1 MECRTLPFRQLPHQ
15 PKLFTQFLDE
25 FPAVRQFYPHP
36 PTLPEVRESSKV
48 PNYPAERRAAV
59 VQVLR
64 EQNAALNGS
73 PATQAHLERFAA
85 GALAVVSGQQVG
97 LFSGPA
103 YAIYKAVAAIQIA
116 RELTEQG
123 IDAVPVFWMAT
134 EDHDLDEVRVSH
146 WFHAGQLKHFEL
158 PGNGDAG
165 LPVGQIPLGPL
176 VTEMVEAAAGILTA
190 SGDDTLAQLLRES
203 YAPDETYGSAFGKL
217 FARLFAEQGLILLD
231 PLDSRL
237 HRLGAPILRAA
248 IEKRDELNEALLTR
262 DKELEKSGYGAQVK
276 VTARSTLLFKMC
288 AGKREPISAGNGG
301 FVSGHAVAP
310 ASAAASFSESSPAGA
325 KVDREIL
332 ARGIPS
338 GAAGPVHAEPRNPAL
353 PASWSAVE
361 LAEKVA
367 SEPECFSPNALLR
380 PVLQDFLLPTAA
392 YIAGPAEIAYF
403 AQAEV
408 VYRRL
413 LGRMPVILPRPAFT
427 ILDAKAEKL
436 LRRYHL
442 QPEDAWRGS
451 QFLRQAMETASVPPE
466 LSSQLDATLADMLGK
481 LAGLEEQI
489 VRLDATLAGAV
500 DTAQRK
506 IGFQL
511 EKLKR
516 KVGKAE
522 AQKAALL
529 DAHQRY
535 LESFLYPHK
544 TLQERE
550 LCLLPLLAAWGPD
563 ALRTL
568 QAQSSSA
575 TLHNHKLL
583 LIP

>member
-15 PKLFTQFLDE
+15 PKLFTQFLDD

-36 PTLPEVRESSKV
+36 PTLPEIKESIKSLD
-48 PNYPAERRAAV
+48 YPAERRAAV
-59 VQVLR
+59 VEILR
-64 EQNAALNGS
+64 EQNAALGAGS
-73 PATQAHLERFAA
+73 AAQANLDRFAA

-103 YAIYKAVAAIQIA
+103 YAIYKAVAAIQMA

-123 IDAVPVFWMAT
+123 VEAVPIFWMAT

-146 WFHAGQLKHFEL
+146 WFHAGQIRHFEL

-165 LPVGQIPLGPL
+165 LPVGQIPLGAQ
-176 VTEMVEAAAGILTA
+176 VMEMVEEAAGTLTA
-190 SGDDTLAQLLRES
+190 AGDDTLAQLLRQS
-203 YAPDETYGSAFGKL
+203 YTPHETYGSAFGKL

-231 PLDSRL
+231 PLDGRL

-248 IEKRDELNEALLTR
+248 IEKRDELNDALLAR
-262 DKELEKSGYGAQVK
+262 DKELEKAGYDAQVK

-288 AGKREPISAGNGG
+288 GGRRESISAGNGG
-301 FVSGHAVAP
+301 FVRGHTVAP
-310 ASAAASFSESSPAGA
+310 GPSSASFSESSPAVA
-325 KVDREIL
+325 KTARE
-332 ARGIPS
+332 ASTR
-338 GAAGPVHAEPRNPAL
+338 AAVL
-353 PASWSAVE
+353 VSWSREE

-380 PVLQDFLLPTAA
+380 PVFQDFLLPTAA

-403 AQAEV
+403 AQAEII
-408 VYRRL
+408 YRRL

-451 QFLRQAMETASVPPE
+451 QHLRQAMETASVPPE
-466 LSSQLDATLADMLGK
+466 LSSQFDAALSETSQK
-481 LAGLEEQI
+481 LAGLKEQI

-500 DTAQRK
+500 DTAERK
-506 IGFQL
+506 INFQL

-516 KVGKAE
+516 KAGKAH
-522 AQKAALL
+522 ALKAALL
-529 DAHQRY
+529 DAHQLY

-550 LCLLPLLAAWGPD
+550 LCFLPLLASWGPD

-568 QAQSSSA
+568 QSQSASPI
-575 TLHNHKLL
+575 LRDHKIL